1 MSKDTARYLPIE
13 EARDAEHPAREPP
26 KAVTL
31 SVFSLWVT
39 GVNAFAVLSVNGLFA
54 LLSVNAVC
62 AVLSCNSAFSVL
74 SLNSVFSG
82 ARVRCV
88 DALVCAR
95 VTARRA
101 ARGRR
106 RHTTRPSHHAHAP
119 CSLQRQFR
127 VRDRVQRQGVRG
139 VSLI

>member
-26 KAVTL
+26 KAVSL

-82 ARVRCV
+82 A
-88 DALVCAR
+88 VCGGSDLRAGHSTTGR
-95 VTARRA
+95 TGTAPSHHPP
-101 ARGRR
+101 
-106 RHTTRPSHHAHAP
+106 RHTTRTRPAA
-119 CSLQRQFR
+119 CSVNSAFAIGCSGKTFAVCL
-127 VRDRVQRQGVRG
+127 
-139 VSLI
+139 